1 MPCCMEFSSAPLG
14 FIINQKNK
22 MARQVGEI
30 NASSQA
36 DIAFLL
42 LIFFLVT
49 TSMNVDQGLY
59 RQLPPPNTE
68 ENQKAD
74 KVNERNILIVLINKD
89 NQLAVESEL
98 ADIND
103 LTETT
108 IEFLTNPRNSED
120 LAEKVKASV
129 KLEEAIA
136 KGNAEEAAALKK
148 VMELCGDPEITKGI
162 VSLQNDRGTN
172 YETYIAVQNNIV
184 QAYNIIRDKFSMEN
198 FGKVYDELSNDEQK
212 LVRLVIPLNISEA
225 EPRSVK

>member
-1 MPCCMEFSSAPLG
+1 LHGIFQCIPWFLFNP
-14 FIINQKNK
+14 KNK

-59 RQLPPPNTE
+59 RQLPPPNT
-68 ENQKAD
+68 NDDVKPD
-74 KVNERNILIVLINKD
+74 KINERNILQVLINKD
-89 NQLAVESEL
+89 NQLAVAHEL

-120 LAEKVKASV
+120 LAEKVKASD
-129 KLEEAIA
+129 KLKEALD
-136 KGNAEEAAALKK
+136 KGNADEASLLKRAVEE
-148 VMELCGDPEITKGI
+148 CGDPEITKGI

-172 YETYIAVQNNIV
+172 YMTYIAVQNNIV
-184 QAYNIIRDKFSMEN
+184 AAYNILRDKFANEQ
-198 FGKVYDELSNDEQK
+198 FGKPYDELTTEEQK
-212 LVRLVIPLNISEA
+212 IVRLVIPMNISEA
-225 EPRSVK
+225 EPREVK